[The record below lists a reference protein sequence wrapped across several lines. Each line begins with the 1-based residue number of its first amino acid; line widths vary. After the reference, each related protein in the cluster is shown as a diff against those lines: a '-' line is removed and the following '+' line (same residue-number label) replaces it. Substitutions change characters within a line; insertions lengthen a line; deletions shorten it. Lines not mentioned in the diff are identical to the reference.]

1 MVKCCNTMTRQYS
14 AAGSMAPS
22 DITPLAPS
30 PAFADCA
37 HTSAAIS
44 VINSECADRTRGV
57 REIAHRT
64 RGAGCIANRKAG
76 IKEYADRTRG
86 MSEIAHRTR
95 GVGCF
100 AKRKQV

>member
-1 MVKCCNTMTRQYS
+1 MYIYHYLL
-14 AAGSMAPS
+14 APS

-64 RGAGCIANRKAG
+64 RGAGCFANRKAG

>member
-1 MVKCCNTMTRQYS
+1 MQLIYTYHYLL
-14 AAGSMAPS
+14 APS

-30 PAFADCA
+30 PAFAACV

-57 REIAHRT
+57 SEIAHRT
-64 RGAGCIANRKAG
+64 RGAGCFANRKAG
-76 IKEYADRTRG
+76 IKEHADRTRG
-86 MSEIAHRTR
+86 SMSEIAHRTR